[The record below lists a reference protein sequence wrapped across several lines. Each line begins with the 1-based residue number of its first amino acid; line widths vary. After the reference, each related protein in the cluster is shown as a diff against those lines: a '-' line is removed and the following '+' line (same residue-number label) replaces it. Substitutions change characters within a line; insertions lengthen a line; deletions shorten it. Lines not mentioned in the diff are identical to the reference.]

1 MVINGSLN
9 HRQLIDELVR
19 HCREGVS
26 GTIFFNLHSGESARL
41 VLNRGNICW
50 AAYQQLRG
58 IEAIEAISEIT
69 DARFNFNPLLKLAI
83 GEQQLPPTIKILRR
97 LYKHNNTLKPEDDPP
112 VVTDVVSPPYPQI
125 EIDGERHFSRDQV
138 HSALEQEVM
147 EYLGPIA
154 KVLCSDYLKNMP
166 PQLTLGQ
173 VRQLIS
179 TLKQDINDERKGRQF
194 MMGAERA
201 LKIQ

>member
-1 MVINGSLN
+1 
-9 HRQLIDELVR
+9 
-19 HCREGVS
+19 
-26 GTIFFNLHSGESARL
+26 
-41 VLNRGNICW
+41 
-50 AAYQQLRG
+50 
-58 IEAIEAISEIT
+58 
-69 DARFNFNPLLKLAI
+69 
-83 GEQQLPPTIKILRR
+83 
-97 LYKHNNTLKPEDDPP
+97 
-112 VVTDVVSPPYPQI
+112 
-125 EIDGERHFSRDQV
+125 
-138 HSALEQEVM
+138 M